1 MYAHVPVCV
10 YVCVCVHAFWKSPRQ
25 VAVLAMK
32 AKALSKLVWGHRL
45 FKRKRSHTVHV
56 SHVLGLELALFVH
69 DLIEASQRSMKALVI
84 SHFVVGERSAGRLRY
99 LPTVQSGSVVVPGLR
114 ARPGR

>member
-1 MYAHVPVCV
+1 MHMYP
-10 YVCVCVHAFWKSPRQ
+10 CVCVRARVHTFWASPGQ

-32 AKALSKLVWGHRL
+32 AKAISKLVWGHRL

-69 DLIEASQRSMKALVI
+69 YLIEASRRSMKALVI
-84 SHFVVGERSAGRLRY
+84 SHFVVGERSTGRLR
-99 LPTVQSGSVVVPGLR
+99 
-114 ARPGR
+114 